1 MAAAVIRM
9 EMCFIIIGLVIPNIM
24 IIFGKNEP
32 HMRKVAIALA
42 LLLSLSLQARKL
54 EPWQD
59 PNVYEEN
66 RLPMR
71 ASFVADQDQT
81 LSLNGIWRFHF
92 SQSVASRLKGFEAP
106 SYNDASWAE
115 MPVPGL
121 WELNGYGVPVYV
133 NIGYAW
139 KGLYESNPPFVPEDG
154 NYVGQ
159 YRKVVEVPGVWKG
172 KQVILVIGSA
182 TSNVR
187 VWVNGK
193 HVGYSQDSKLEARFD
208 ISKYVHP
215 GSNVVALEIFR
226 WCDGTYLED
235 QDFWR
240 LSGLGRDVYLLARDK
255 ERLEDIN
262 VVADMSGNLSVK
274 ADVTSGISSVKFTLE
289 DNGKALGSFEARP
302 RKGRAEAS
310 AGFPGVKLW
319 SAEQPNLYTLK
330 VEAIAKGKV
339 AASTSLQVGFRTVEI
354 SGAQLLVNGKP
365 VLIKGVNR
373 HELTPYKGY
382 VITEEEM
389 IRDIKVMKSLNV
401 NAVRTCHYPDD
412 PLWLSL
418 CDKYGLYVVAEGNI
432 ESHGMGYGPETIA
445 RDPQYRAAHLI
456 RDQRMVYRDRNHPAI
471 IVWSMGNEAGFGP
484 NFEACYKWIKA
495 EDPTRPVQYER
506 AIDNAHDR
514 NFTDIMCP
522 MYMSPENCFRYLE
535 NNPAK
540 PLIQCE
546 YAHTMG
552 NSGGNFKDYWDLV
565 RQYPS
570 YQGGF
575 IWDFQDQALWNGKYW
590 AFGGDF
596 NPGGPSDGS
605 FNCNGVVASDRSLHP
620 HAYEIRYQYQDIWT
634 SGTPSALK
642 IFNESFFRDL
652 SDVMLLWDVEQDG
665 VRILSGV
672 VPSLEVGPQ
681 GTATVDLGLPE
692 LPVQG
697 TLTLNIRYVLKK
709 ARPLVDAGSQV
720 AYSQILLADRR
731 PVLVENASGN
741 IGIFQTGKSVIL
753 SGVVRGEGTVA
764 DRETVWTASFDKTSG
779 ALSSYTVSR
788 KEMLSQPLVPCFNR
802 APIENDLGAALP
814 YRWALWRNPSLEVSS
829 FDISQ
834 VEGRYVIDVKY
845 KPLGGIVP
853 LSVFY
858 EVRADGSVSV
868 VEHMDAAPDAPDLFR
883 FGMAFAM
890 PGTYDQ
896 VDFFGLGPWENYID
910 RCSAAILGRFRQS
923 VAEQY
928 HMGYVR
934 TQESGTH
941 TGLRFFRVLDGVG
954 NGLEVASVAD
964 FSASALPYSI
974 ADLDVSAPEGDAP
987 GTNAN
992 GQRGIPRHSLELV
1005 PSGLTH
1011 VHVDAIQMGVGSVNS
1026 WGAEPLDK
1034 YHVHPIERE
1043 FRFVLSPVVSL

>member
-1 MAAAVIRM
+1 MKR
-9 EMCFIIIGLVIPNIM
+9 
-24 IIFGKNEP
+24 
-32 HMRKVAIALA
+32 IALAAA

-59 PNVYEEN
+59 PAVFEEN

-71 ASFVADQDQT
+71 ASFAADQDQS

-139 KGLYESNPPFVPEDG
+139 KGLYENNPPFVPEDG

-159 YRKVVEVPGVWKG
+159 YRKVVEVPGGWSG

-208 ISKYVHP
+208 ISKQIHP
-215 GSNVVALEIFR
+215 GSNVIALEIFR

-240 LSGLGRDVYLLARDK
+240 LSGLGRDVYLLAREK

-262 VVADMSGNLSVK
+262 VVADMHGNLSVR
-274 ADVTSGISSVKFTLE
+274 ADVTSGISHVKFTLE
-289 DNGKALGSFEARP
+289 DNGKALGSFEAKP

-310 AGFPGVKLW
+310 AGFPGIRLW
-319 SAEQPNLYTLK
+319 SAEQPNLYTLR
-330 VEAIAKGKV
+330 VEAFSRGKV
-339 AASTSLQVGFRTVEI
+339 ASSTSLKVGFRTVETD
-354 SGAQLLVNGKP
+354 GNQLKVNGKAI
-365 VLIKGVNR
+365 LIKGVNR
-373 HELTPYKGY
+373 HELSPSRGY
-382 VITEEEM
+382 VVSEADM
-389 IRDIKVMKSLNV
+389 IMDIKVMKSLNI

-418 CDKYGLYVVAEGNI
+418 CDKYGLYVVGEGNI
-432 ESHGMGYGPETIA
+432 ESHGMGFYDKTLA
-445 RDPQYRAAHLI
+445 KDRRFAAAHLA
-456 RDQRMVYRDRNHPAI
+456 RDQRMVHRDRNHPSI
-471 IVWSMGNEAGFGP
+471 IIWSLGNEAGSGE
-484 NFEACYKWIKA
+484 NFVDCYNWIKT
-495 EDPTRPVQYER
+495 EDPTRPVQYENPFHNKAFSSYQR
-506 AIDNAHDR
+506 I
-514 NFTDIMCP
+514 TDITCP
-522 MYMSPENCFRYLE
+522 MYWSPDACVRYLE
-535 NNPAK
+535 NDGTK

-546 YAHTMG
+546 YAHAMG

-565 RQYPS
+565 RKYPG

-590 AFGGDF
+590 AFGGDY

-605 FNCNGVVASDRSLHP
+605 FNCNGVVAADRSYHP
-620 HAYEIRYQYQDIWT
+620 HAYEVRYQYQDIWT

-642 IFNESFFRDL
+642 VFNESFFRDM
-652 SDVMLLWDVEQDG
+652 SDVMMLWDVEKDG
-665 VRILSGV
+665 EKILSGV
-672 VPSLEVGPQ
+672 VPALEVDPQ
-681 GTATVDLGLPE
+681 GTATVDLGLPD
-692 LPVQG
+692 LPNEG
-697 TLTLNIRYVLKK
+697 TLTLNIKYVLKK
-709 ARPLVDAGSQV
+709 SRPLMEAGSQV
-720 AYSQILLADRR
+720 AYAQFILADRR
-731 PVLVENASGN
+731 PVMVENAAGH
-741 IGIFQTGKSVIL
+741 IGLFQTARTAIF
-753 SGVVRGEGTVA
+753 SGTLPGEGTA
-764 DRETVWTASFDKTSG
+764 SDRETVWTVSLDKTSG
-779 ALSSYTVSR
+779 ALSSYTVGR

-802 APIENDLGAALP
+802 APVENDLGAALP
-814 YRWALWRNPSLEVSS
+814 NRWALWRNPSLEVAS
-829 FDISQ
+829 FGITP
-834 VEGRYVIDVKY
+834 VEGRYLVNVEY
-845 KPLGGIVP
+845 KPVGGIVP

-868 VEHMDAAPDAPDLFR
+868 VEHMGAAPNAPDLFR

-890 PGTYDQ
+890 PGTYEV

-910 RCSAAILGRFRQS
+910 RCSSAVLGRYRQAVS
-923 VAEQY
+923 DQY

-941 TGLRFFRVLDGVG
+941 TGLRFFRVLDGAG
-954 NGLEVASVAD
+954 NGLEVASVVD

-974 ADLDVSAPEGDAP
+974 SDLDVSAPEGDIA

-992 GQRGIPRHSLELV
+992 GQRGIPKHSLELV
-1005 PSGLTH
+1005 PSGLTY
-1011 VHVDAIQMGVGSVNS
+1011 VHVDAVQMGVGSVNS

-1034 YHVHPIERE
+1034 YHVHPVERE
-1043 FRFVLSPVVSL
+1043 FRFVLSPVVNL